1 MKVSIIIPTYNRSIK
16 LVNLLTAL
24 EEQTFKEFETIVVD
38 DGSTDNTQSVL
49 KNRGFSLRKL
59 RIVHQKN
66 QGHAVARNQGA
77 KKASGNLLI
86 FFDSDVRP
94 FPDCVERHLNHHK
107 VKNHSILTGR
117 AVMDNSL
124 FPDSDFC
131 QYRYY
136 LESKI
141 WSFPSTNGL
150 AKVTPDNYF
159 FSTQNLSLS
168 RCLFNELGKFDES
181 LIDSVDF
188 DLCAKAMIENVPI
201 YYDNEVAVWHDDQG
215 KIEDYIN
222 RQIQYHK
229 SRRRLA
235 KLKPEY
241 VNIIPSQF
249 YQGKNDVIRRFMK
262 KVFIV
267 NRTWFSIIDSR
278 FYEEVI
284 PKWIRYKIYGYLIHS
299 TSMAKS

>member
-1 MKVSIIIPTYNRSIK
+1 
-16 LVNLLTAL
+16 
-24 EEQTFKEFETIVVD
+24 
-38 DGSTDNTQSVL
+38 
-49 KNRGFSLRKL
+49 
-59 RIVHQKN
+59 
-66 QGHAVARNQGA
+66 
-77 KKASGNLLI
+77 
-86 FFDSDVRP
+86 
-94 FPDCVERHLNHHK
+94 
-107 VKNHSILTGR
+107 
-117 AVMDNSL
+117 MDNSL